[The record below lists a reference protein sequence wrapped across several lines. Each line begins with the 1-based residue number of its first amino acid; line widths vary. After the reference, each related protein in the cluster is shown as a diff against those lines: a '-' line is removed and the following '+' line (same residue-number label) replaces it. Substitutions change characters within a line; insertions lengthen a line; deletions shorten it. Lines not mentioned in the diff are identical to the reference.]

1 MAPKIFCSL
10 HEWTSE
16 DFMFI
21 GISKLDDDALESWHQ
36 RFSVHWNKYVRRW
49 HAILP
54 DMQTSESFVC
64 CKKCLPWA
72 RTNILCSRHNFTKHN
87 LPTQRVHNP
96 PQHKHPWHG
105 QKLKHQNPN
114 PPRKNYRYTIIST
127 PFLQSS
133 VVTTATGENHQVAT
147 GEKNHRPHLPKW
159 PLWNKLVP
167 RRGHLAV
174 IRKQARTTRYALF
187 L

>member
-1 MAPKIFCSL
+1 MTPKIFCSL

-64 CKKCLPWA
+64 CKKCLPRA
-72 RTNILCSRHNFTKHN
+72 RTNILISRHNFTKHN
-87 LPTQRVHNP
+87 LPTQRIHNP
-96 PQHKHPWHG
+96 PRHKHPWHA
-105 QKLKHQNPN
+105 QKLHTKNH
-114 PPRKNYRYTIIST
+114 PPQKNYKTIIIRSIPAVPSIIVIT
-127 PFLQSS
+127 ET
-133 VVTTATGENHQVAT
+133 VENHQVTAVVA

-174 IRKQARTTRYALF
+174 MRK
-187 L
+187 